1 MDNLPCVLTRQP
13 HGIRYLKAKLL
24 LHNMELS
31 LSLLSRQMII
41 MALKQPHILEVKKIC
56 DYQKVNLS
64 SCVLTVPHASSAAYT
79 IRTEGHVTWY
89 AISVKFCE
97 LAKYILSYYGQNFV

>member
-1 MDNLPCVLTRQP
+1 
-13 HGIRYLKAKLL
+13 
-24 LHNMELS
+24 MELS
-31 LSLLSRQMII
+31 LSLQSRQMMI

-97 LAKYILSYYGQNFV
+97 LAKYCHIMVKIWFDSFDMRIPFPKAHSPVK